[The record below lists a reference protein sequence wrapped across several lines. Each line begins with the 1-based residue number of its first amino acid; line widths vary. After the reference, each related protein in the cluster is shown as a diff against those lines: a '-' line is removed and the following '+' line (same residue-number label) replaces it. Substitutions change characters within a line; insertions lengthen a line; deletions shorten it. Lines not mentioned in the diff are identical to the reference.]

1 MTLPVF
7 HGKLFTPWIQFLYL
21 TRRQQAVLK
30 PMPVAF
36 QLPQPAF
43 QLDQSKIQAKAA
55 RELAI
60 QSTI

>member
-1 MTLPVF
+1 
-7 HGKLFTPWIQFLYL
+7 
-21 TRRQQAVLK
+21 
-30 PMPVAF
+30 MPVAF
-36 QLPQPAF
+36 QLPPLAF